1 MSMSQYCRSV
11 MPIGFLYA
19 ISLWLSNTSYL
30 YLSVSFIQMTK
41 SLMPGLVFIS
51 GIALGNERYSH
62 GIAACMLWIAVGV
75 FVCALGEQGLSMTGL
90 SVQITALGFEAIR
103 LSLVQIL
110 MTRRGI
116 KMNPFQSLFY
126 VSPACFICLSVPFFI
141 VELPKLVAI
150 NYEFTNGMN
159 AITLLLNACTAFVLN
174 LAVFLLIGK
183 TSALTMNIAGVIK
196 DWLLISFSY
205 FGFKAPLTPLTL
217 AGYIFCC
224 SGVGYYN
231 YNKLQA
237 MKKSAPATPVT
248 DREKLLP
255 VTSPSA
261 LSSSPAAA
269 AAIDSDE
276 DMDKDG

>member
-1 MSMSQYCRSV
+1 M
-11 MPIGFLYA
+11 G
-19 ISLWLSNTSYL
+19 
-30 YLSVSFIQMTK
+30 
-41 SLMPGLVFIS
+41 
-51 GIALGNERYSH
+51 
-62 GIAACMLWIAVGV
+62 
-75 FVCALGEQGLSMTGL
+75 
-90 SVQITALGFEAIR
+90 
-103 LSLVQIL
+103 
-110 MTRRGI
+110 
-116 KMNPFQSLFY
+116 
-126 VSPACFICLSVPFFI
+126 
-141 VELPKLVAI
+141 
-150 NYEFTNGMN
+150 N

-217 AGYIFCC
+217 AGYIFYC